1 MKELNIIQTRLVAT
15 KNATNDFGHYKYR
28 SLESIMECL
37 KPLLK
42 ETECTITFNDDL
54 VCIEGRIFVKSTA
67 ILKNKEGET
76 ETSTSFAE
84 LDNHKGM
91 SREQSTGSSSSY
103 ARKYAACSLL
113 AIDDNQDV
121 DSMDNRGEEKSSR
134 LSVEDSIKILN
145 NIAQKASNCPE
156 YDSREVE
163 RWRWGKAKWLSEQNG
178 FTGDLENWLRGDFK
192 KRFQKSDAA

>member
-67 ILKNKEGET
+67 ILKNKDGET

-121 DSMDNRGEEKSSR
+121 DSMDNRGEEKPVERPSK
-134 LSVEDSIKILN
+134 LSVEECTTIVN
-145 NIAQKASNCPE
+145 NIAQKASNCGQ
-156 YDSREVE
+156 YDTREVE
-163 RWRWGKAKWLSEQNG
+163 RWRYGKIKWLQENNG
-178 FTGDLENWLRGDFK
+178 FTGDLEKWLREKFREK
-192 KRFQKSDAA
+192 FAA

>member
-67 ILKNKEGET
+67 ILKNKDGET

-121 DSMDNRGEEKSSR
+121 DSMDNRGEEKPVEKPSK
-134 LSVEDSIKILN
+134 LSVEECTTIVN
-145 NIAQKASNCPE
+145 NIAQKASNCGQ
-156 YDSREVE
+156 YDTREVE
-163 RWRWGKAKWLSEQNG
+163 RWRYGKIKWLQENNG
-178 FTGDLENWLRGDFK
+178 FTGDLEKWLREKFK
-192 KRFQKSDAA
+192 EKFAA